1 VTVGGGSPGAERV
14 AVLGAGNGGCAVAAD
29 LGRRGFAVR
38 LWSRSGERL
47 APIRER
53 GGVAYTGVLGEGFT
67 PVAVV
72 TTEAAEA
79 LAGAELVVLA
89 APTSAHE
96 TLAAL
101 AAPHLGPGQLLLAT
115 PGHTLTLIPTVLR
128 RHGVRRPVVAET
140 GTLPYICRMAGPA
153 TVRITVAARHL
164 AFAAF
169 PARETERARARVARA
184 YPAVQPVPSVL
195 DTVFLYGNAIHHP
208 PATLLNA
215 GRIEATGGDYHH
227 YHDGITPAVGRLID
241 RLDEE
246 RRAVAAALGVET
258 PRFVDH
264 FFRMGYT
271 TAAARDTGLAYEAFH
286 QSEPDR
292 WIRAPASLAH
302 RFLDE
307 DVPFGLVPLA
317 ELGRFAG
324 VATPGM
330 DHLIQLASV
339 ATGTPYRARGLTLP
353 RMGLAGT
360 TREALQRVLT
370 DGFPD

>member
-1 VTVGGGSPGAERV
+1 MTPV

-29 LGRRGFAVR
+29 LGRRGVEVR
-38 LWSRSGERL
+38 LWGRSGERL
-47 APIRER
+47 APLRDR
-53 GGVAYTGVLGEGFT
+53 GGVAYTGVLGEGFSPIRLIST
-67 PVAVV
+67 DLGRVMD
-72 TTEAAEA
+72 
-79 LAGAELVVLA
+79 GADLVILTVPA
-89 APTSAHE
+89 HAHE
-96 TLAAL
+96 AMAARVAGHLARE
-101 AAPHLGPGQLLLAT
+101 QLLLAA
-115 PGHTLTLIPTVLR
+115 PGHTLTLIPAALR
-128 RHGVRRPVVAET
+128 RHGVRRPIVAET
-140 GTLPYICRMAGPA
+140 GTLPYICRMADPT
-153 TVRITVAARHL
+153 TVRITVASRHL
-164 AFAAF
+164 AFAVF
-169 PARETERARARVARA
+169 PARERDRVAARVAPL
-184 YPAVQPVPSVL
+184 YPAIVPVPTVL

-215 GRIEATGGDYHH
+215 GRIEATGGDYYH
-227 YHDGITPAVGRLID
+227 YHEGISPAVGRLID
-241 RLDEE
+241 RLDTE

-271 TAAARDTGLAYEAFH
+271 TEAAHATGLAYEAFH

-292 WIRAPASLAH
+292 WIKAPASLAH

-330 DHLIQLASV
+330 DHLIHLASV
-339 ATGTPYRARGLTLP
+339 ATGTPYRADGLTLT

-360 TREALQRVLT
+360 PRDALERLIAE
-370 DGFPD
+370 GLPD